1 MNIYIYISIVILINN
16 LLENYLYYLLW
27 EEITMTYTE
36 CCKEHIWQIIA
47 PGTMPDHVHLLIK
60 LELYKNL

>member
-1 MNIYIYISIVILINN
+1 MINN